1 MNAAAATIV
10 SSELKDPPVCL
21 ASAGTGRSL
30 LFSTGGQSAVSAG
43 RNTDATNGLLGP
55 RYLFHCCCALT
66 IGLVTSRPEM
76 GRQLGRLRAR
86 AIPRRQCL
94 GAAGPAPC
102 VSLSGF

>member
-10 SSELKDPPVCL
+10 SCDLKNPPACL
-21 ASAGTGRSL
+21 ASADTGPWL

-43 RNTDATNGLLGP
+43 RNNDATHGLLGP
-55 RYLFHCCCALT
+55 RYHFHCCCALT
-66 IGLVTSRPEM
+66 SGMVTSKPEV

-94 GAAGPAPC
+94 GATRPAFC
-102 VSLSGF
+102 VS